1 MTGIAA
7 IVLAAGQGTRF
18 GPEPKL
24 LALLRGKPL
33 VRHVAEAAL
42 GSTLDPVIVVTGHR
56 AGEVEA
62 ALVDLPLRII
72 RNTDYEDGLSTSL
85 RAGLADCPAGA
96 RAAVVL
102 LGDMPLIRSDL
113 IDSLVAE
120 WDGTASAV
128 IPVHHGRRGNPV
140 LLSRALFGEIEALRG
155 DSGAG
160 ALLRGRPDVVEVP
173 VGDPSVLH
181 DVDTVSSLNRL
192 V

>member
-7 IVLAAGQGTRF
+7 IVLAAGRGTRF

-42 GSTLDPVIVVTGHR
+42 GSTLDPVIVVTGYR

-72 RNTDYEDGLSTSL
+72 RNTAYEDGLSTSL
-85 RAGLADCPAGA
+85 KAGLADCPAAA

-113 IDSLVAE
+113 IDAIVAE
-120 WDGTASAV
+120 WDGSAPAV
-128 IPVHHGRRGNPV
+128 IPVHDGRRGNPV
-140 LLSRALFGEIEALRG
+140 LLSRALFGEIEAMQG

-173 VGDPSVLH
+173 VGDPAVLH
-181 DVDTVSSLNRL
+181 DVDTVNSLKGL
-192 V
+192 L